1 MSLTYQSI
9 AKHPKCFQ
17 KLTGLSLKE
26 FSDMVEKVRP
36 AYLKWESQK
45 KSSGRCSGFVGLED
59 KLLCLM
65 MYYRTYITHTF
76 LGYLFGVHNANV
88 CRMFKVIESMVAKV
102 IHIKKDR
109 TLTQDK
115 VMAILTDVTEIATQ
129 RPKKKQKDKYSG
141 KKKRHTLKSELGIRE
156 DGKIIHLSK
165 VHGGRTHDF
174 TIRKQ
179 EKPFCRESVKVVDSG
194 FQGLQKREQNVWLP
208 FKGTR
213 KKPLTGG
220 QKDHNKALAQLR
232 IKIENKIGE
241 MKVFQILSQRYRNF
255 QKKLHLRLNVIAG
268 LVNMKHGF

>member
-9 AKHPKCFQ
+9 SKHPKCFQ
-17 KLTGLSLKE
+17 KVTGLSLKE
-26 FSDMVEKVRP
+26 FGGMVEKVRP
-36 AYLKWESQK
+36 AYLKRESQK
-45 KSSGRCSGFVGLED
+45 KSSGRRSGFVSLED

-88 CRMFKVIESMVAKV
+88 CRLFKVIEPMVAKV

-115 VMAILTDVTEIATQ
+115 VMAILVDVTEISTQ
-129 RPKKKQKDKYSG
+129 RPKKKQKSKYSG
-141 KKKRHTLKSELGIRE
+141 KKKRHTLKSELGMRE

-174 TIRKQ
+174 TIRKKG
-179 EKPFCRESVKVVDSG
+179 KPFSRESVKVVDSG

-208 FKGTR
+208 FKGTK
-213 KKPLTGG
+213 KKPLTKD
-220 QKDHNKALAQLR
+220 QKSHNKALAQLR

-255 QKKLHLRLNVIAG
+255 QKRLHLRLNVIAG